1 MKFSGLSEY
10 QEQRLQT
17 ALKNVPFARLV
28 GIELESAEPG
38 SATMTLQ
45 VREELLQNNRVVH
58 GGAIASLIDSVTAFA
73 VIPLLKEDETATTVD
88 LTITYVRPLTEG
100 VVRSTAKVLR
110 AGNRIVA
117 LSAEVFDHTGNL
129 AATALTT
136 YLRMTRR

>member
-10 QEQRLQT
+10 QEQRVQT
-17 ALKNVPFARLV
+17 ALQNVHFARLL

-117 LSAEVFDHTGNL
+117 LSAEVFDHEGNL

-136 YLRMTRR
+136 YLRMTKR

>member
-17 ALKNVPFARLV
+17 ALQNVPFASLLGV
-28 GIELESAEPG
+28 ELEAAEPG
-38 SATMTLQ
+38 SATLRFTI
-45 VREELLQNNRVVH
+45 REELLQNNRVVH
-58 GGAIASLIDSVTAFA
+58 GGAIASLIDSATAFA
-73 VIPLLKEDETATTVD
+73 LIPLLKEDETATTVD
-88 LTITYVRPLTEG
+88 LTITYVRPLTKG

-117 LSAEVFDHTGNL
+117 MSAEVFDEAGSL

-136 YLRMTRR
+136 YLRMTKR